1 MELDIEL
8 VLYILVDFLYLMLTY
23 HSFIFMM
30 FFGSERILR
39 SANVACLH
47 SVCMLS
53 SSSKGFLRVPKS
65 SQICH
70 KSFQER
76 EEESLRELQGVHK
89 KRYF

>member
-39 SANVACLH
+39 TANVVCLH

-65 SQICH
+65 SQIRVS
-70 KSFQER
+70 KKEKKRGQK
-76 EEESLRELQGVHK
+76 EESFRELQES
-89 KRYF
+89 F